1 MDRLLPLVAHGALQV
16 PDTGPGQVAISKYFF
31 SNQAGRSHALNLR
44 SEAKH
49 LERPNAVP
57 VHVYLVP
64 LQPVTGGSGMR
75 MVIVVPSFAKGQKGN
90 EPVIG
95 GIISRGKAARAPDVS
110 C

>member
-1 MDRLLPLVAHGALQV
+1 MDGLSPLVARDALQV
-16 PDTGPGQVAISKYFF
+16 PDTALGQVAISKYFF
-31 SNQAGRSHALNLR
+31 SNQAGVSHALDLR

-75 MVIVVPSFAKGQKGN
+75 MMIVVPSFTKGQ
-90 EPVIG
+90 
-95 GIISRGKAARAPDVS
+95 
-110 C
+110 